1 MFDTHA
7 HLDFSDYDSDRNGVL
22 ERARAAGVDG
32 ILTIGID
39 LASSLNACRLAAE
52 HDWIEAAAAIHP
64 NSAGRPESEEE
75 FTEIRKRVLRNEFA
89 AVGETGIDLYR
100 DRTPRD
106 VQEDFFRRHVEL
118 AIEAKRPLII
128 HCRDGH
134 KEVER
139 ILSEY
144 KREALRAV
152 LHCFGSPPESA
163 ARFVAMGF
171 YISFA
176 GNLTYKTADSLR
188 EAAALVPLDRLL
200 SETDCPFLA
209 PVPLRGKRNEP
220 ALMTHT
226 VDCLARC
233 KGIERDEMIVHLDE
247 NARRF
252 LFAG

>member
-7 HLDFSDYDSDRNGVL
+7 HLDFSDYDSDRKGVL

-39 LASSLNACRLAAE
+39 LASSLNASRLAAE

-64 NSAGRPESEEE
+64 NSAGRPESAQE
-75 FTEIRKRVLRNEFA
+75 FTEIRERVLRGEFA

-100 DRTPRD
+100 DRTPPG

-118 AIEAKRPLII
+118 AIEAKKPLII

-134 KEVER
+134 REIER

-144 KREALRAV
+144 GGKTLRAV

-163 ARFVAMGF
+163 ARFVAMGL

-176 GNLTYKTADSLR
+176 GNVTYKNAHSLR

-226 VDCLARC
+226 VDCLAEC
-233 KGIERDEMIVHLDE
+233 KGVGRSEMIAHLDG

-252 LFAG
+252 LFDG